1 MNAPCPEELYRPSLS
16 RGSTGFPAPPVK
28 STQTEIFCD
37 SESAAGFTFAL
48 SQALSACEVSQPNWM
63 MVQDK
68 RSRRLTGTPFYHG
81 LSPRLNAGLVLVA
94 CETVSDSLFA
104 MEEGLRC
111 GDLDF
116 VIGEIYGDPRE
127 IDFTA
132 SRRLSVASEKFNV
145 PLYLVRLDATANL
158 SAARRRWRIENAASR
173 EGDQFD
179 IMPRW
184 RAELF
189 RSRDVN
195 PGIWS
200 GGLAEM
206 VKGDVAA

>member
-1 MNAPCPEELYRPSLS
+1 
-16 RGSTGFPAPPVK
+16 
-28 STQTEIFCD
+28 
-37 SESAAGFTFAL
+37 
-48 SQALSACEVSQPNWM
+48 

-111 GDLDF
+111 GNLDF